1 MNEGGRERETEA
13 GRHKGRERGE
23 EEEPVCRVFV
33 TVHNPSCKA
42 DVKGEGWGGRG
53 ARS

>member
-1 MNEGGRERETEA
+1 MREGGRERERQADTKE
-13 GRHKGRERGE
+13 ERGG

-42 DVKGEGWGGRG
+42 DVKSEGWGGRG